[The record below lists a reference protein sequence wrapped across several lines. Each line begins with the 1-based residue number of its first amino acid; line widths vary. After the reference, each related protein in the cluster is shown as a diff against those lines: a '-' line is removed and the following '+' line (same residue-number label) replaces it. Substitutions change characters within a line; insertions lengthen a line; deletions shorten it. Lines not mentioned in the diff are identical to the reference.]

1 MCRHAALPSVE
12 VAGTAGTSTHFRG
25 LIHMTRTVIRRSA
38 SACGAV
44 ALGALL
50 LAAPASASPDGGFI
64 DVGHTS
70 KTTSTPGAG
79 DELELSQFG
88 LGALAGAGLVTAGAL
103 ARAQTRRRNLRMV

>member
-1 MCRHAALPSVE
+1 
-12 VAGTAGTSTHFRG
+12 
-25 LIHMTRTVIRRSA
+25 MTRTLIRRSA

-50 LAAPASASPDGGFI
+50 LAAPASARQDPGFN
-64 DVGHTS
+64 DPAPPS
-70 KTTSTPGAG
+70 KTIPTPGAG

-103 ARAQTRRRNLRMV
+103 ARAQTRRRHPRMA